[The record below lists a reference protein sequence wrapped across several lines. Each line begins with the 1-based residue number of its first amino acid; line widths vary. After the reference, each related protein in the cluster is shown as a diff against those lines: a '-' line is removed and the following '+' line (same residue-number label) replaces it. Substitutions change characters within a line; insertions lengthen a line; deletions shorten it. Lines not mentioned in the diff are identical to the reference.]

1 MTIQKRKKT
10 RDIFV
15 GAGIGY
21 SVIPDMPIAGRPSYL
36 GYPKN
41 CKPILIGAG
50 TGRKDCGCKSNP
62 LLKEYLDTQT
72 GGTSMMSPLSLI
84 SKISTYINPIKPVI
98 LINMIIIL
106 LSYYY
111 KSRKQTKK
119 TITSTKKVSKK
130 SIKKTQRKYQKGG
143 SLLLSLGTSNI
154 IVLAAILLLHHF
166 VTSKMSHKKYVT
178 SKMSHKKQLHKGGS
192 TFTIMNKLMSTL
204 HKDKYRNISKLIIVK
219 NLPYKRKYT
228 SNKLIRTLH
237 KSLMSSNPSV
247 KKLSEQLSPISIV
260 TFYKIKK

>member
-84 SKISTYINPIKPVI
+84 SKISTYIKPIKPVI

-166 VTSKMSHKKYVT
+166 VTSKMSHKKQ
-178 SKMSHKKQLHKGGS
+178 SSKQLHKGGS

-204 HKDKYRNISKLIIVK
+204 HKDKYRDISKLIIVK
-219 NLPYKRKYT
+219 NLPHKQKYT

-237 KSLMSSNPSV
+237 KSLMSSTPSV

>member
-1 MTIQKRKKT
+1 MTIKKRNV
-10 RDIFV
+10 FV

-50 TGRKDCGCKSNP
+50 KDCGCKSNP
-62 LLKEYLDTQT
+62 LLKEYLNTQS
-72 GGTSMMSPLSLI
+72 GGSSIMSPLSLI
-84 SKISTYINPIKPVI
+84 SKISTYLKPIKPVV
-98 LINMIIIL
+98 LISMIIVL

-111 KSRKQTKK
+111 KSRKQHKET
-119 TITSTKKVSKK
+119 SKK
-130 SIKKTQRKYQKGG
+130 KKIQRKYQKGG

-178 SKMSHKKQLHKGGS
+178 SKMSHKKQTSKQLHKGGS
-192 TFTIMNKLMSTL
+192 AFTIMNNLMSTL
-204 HKDKYRNISKLIIVK
+204 HKDKYKNISKLIVIK
-219 NLPYKRKYT
+219 NLPHKRKYT

-237 KSLMSSNPSV
+237 KSLISSTPSI